1 MNDHIEKYITTKH
14 LNAIIFKAGDM
25 KLQVFKCYHSPYGW
39 NKRDLLTSHF
49 GVEDN
54 EFTYDYV
61 SNKVDE
67 VYSTFPNEEIHELL
81 NKVKQYNDS
90 KEN

>member
-1 MNDHIEKYITTKH
+1 MNNVKYIMTKH
-14 LNAIIFKAGDM
+14 LDAMIFNDGGIKLAIFKA
-25 KLQVFKCYHSPYGW
+25 YHSPYGW
-39 NKRDLLTSHF
+39 DKRELIVSHF

-67 VYSTFPNEEIHELL
+67 VYSTFPNEEIHELIT
-81 NKVKQYNDS
+81 KVKKYKNG
-90 KEN
+90 

>member
-1 MNDHIEKYITTKH
+1 MNNIKYIQTKH
-14 LNAIIFKAGDM
+14 LDAMIFHDGVM
-25 KLQVFKCYHSPYGW
+25 KLAIYKAHHSPYGYD
-39 NKRDLLTSHF
+39 KRYLVVSHYS
-49 GVEDN
+49 VQPN

-67 VYSTFPNEEIHELL
+67 VYSTFPNTEVHELL

>member
-1 MNDHIEKYITTKH
+1 MTKH
-14 LNAIIFKAGDM
+14 LDAMIFNDGGM
-25 KLQVFKCYHSPYGW
+25 KLAIYKAYHSPYGW
-39 NKRDLLTSHF
+39 DKRELVVSHF
-49 GVEDN
+49 GVEDK

-61 SNKVDE
+61 SDKVDE
-67 VYSTFPNEEIHELL
+67 VYSTFDKDEIDELL

>member
-1 MNDHIEKYITTKH
+1 MNNVKYIQTRH
-14 LNAIIFKAGDM
+14 LDAMILNCGGM
-25 KLQVFKCYHSPYGW
+25 KLAIYKAYHSPYGYD
-39 NKRDLLTSHF
+39 KRDLIVSHY
-49 GVEDN
+49 GVKDN
-54 EFTYDYV
+54 EFTYNYV

-81 NKVKQYNDS
+81 TKLKQYNDS

>member
-1 MNDHIEKYITTKH
+1 MNNNIKYIMTKH
-14 LNAIIFKAGDM
+14 LDAMIFNDGGM
-25 KLQVFKCYHSPYGW
+25 KLAIYKAYHSPYGW
-39 NKRDLLTSHF
+39 DKRELVVSHY
-49 GVEDN
+49 GVEDK

-61 SNKVDE
+61 SDKVDE
-67 VYSTFPNEEIHELL
+67 VYSTFDKDEIDELL

>member
-1 MNDHIEKYITTKH
+1 MVGIKEN
-14 LNAIIFKAGDM
+14 L
-25 KLQVFKCYHSPYGW
+25 VV
-39 NKRDLLTSHF
+39 SHY

-67 VYSTFPNEEIHELL
+67 VYSTFPNEEIDELIT
-81 NKVKQYNDS
+81 KVKKYKNG
-90 KEN
+90 

>member
-1 MNDHIEKYITTKH
+1 MNNVKYIQTKH
-14 LNAIIFKAGDM
+14 LDAMIFNDGGMKLAIFKA
-25 KLQVFKCYHSPYGW
+25 YHSPYGW
-39 NKRDLLTSHF
+39 DKRELIVSHY

-67 VYSTFPNEEIHELL
+67 VYSTFNKKEIDKLIIKIQE
-81 NKVKQYNDS
+81 YNDT
-90 KEN
+90 K